1 MRGRAPVDRVVLAGA
16 SGFIGDY
23 LYSAFRARGADVA
36 RIGRRGPDAHW
47 GNTAAITDV
56 LDGADVLINLA
67 GKSVDCRYT
76 DANRAEILR
85 SRVATTTELSRAIAA
100 CDEPPPVWLNSS
112 TATIYRHAEDRPMT
126 ESTGEIGTGFSVGV
140 ATAWEE
146 ALFAASLP
154 GTRRVAL
161 RMAIVLGDGS
171 ALLPLLRLAQ
181 FGLGGPQLDGRWFA
195 TESRRRNGT
204 FHEFRAHGGA
214 QKFSWVH
221 IADVL
226 GAIDFLRLH
235 PELDGPVNVT
245 SPHPSD
251 GRTVMRTIRELIGV
265 PIGIPSPRW
274 LLEIGAKLISTE
286 TELILKSRWVVPERL
301 LAAGY
306 RFEYADLEPALR
318 QIIEQRKAASSAA

>member
-1 MRGRAPVDRVVLAGA
+1 MSERRVRDRVVLAGA

-23 LYSAFRARGADVA
+23 LTAAYRSRGAEVT
-36 RIGRRGPDAHW
+36 RIGRRGPDARW
-47 GNTAAITDV
+47 GNTAAITDA

-67 GKSVDCRYT
+67 GKSVNCRYNE
-76 DANRAEILR
+76 ANRAEIIR
-85 SRVATTTELSRAIAA
+85 SRVATTSELARAIAA

-126 ESTGEIGTGFSVGV
+126 ESTGELGTGFSVGV

-146 ALFAASLP
+146 ALFAADLP
-154 GTRRVAL
+154 ATRRVAL

-171 ALLPLLRLAQ
+171 ALVPLLRLARL
-181 FGLGGPQLDGRWFA
+181 GLGGPQLDGHWFA
-195 TESRRRNGT
+195 TEERRRNGI
-204 FHEFRAHGGA
+204 FHEFRDTDGR

-226 GAIDFLRLH
+226 GAIDFLRVH
-235 PELDGPVNVT
+235 PELAGPVNIT
-245 SPHPSD
+245 SPNPSD
-251 GRTVMRTIRELIGV
+251 GRTLMRTIRELLGV

-274 LLEIGAKLISTE
+274 LLEIGAKVISTE

-306 RFEYADLEPALR
+306 SFQYPELEPALR
-318 QIIEQRKAASSAA
+318 QIIDQRRSASPAA